1 MAKRRRVRRDW
12 ADLVRAQPG
21 SGLTVRAFCQQAGV
35 SSSQFYRWRR
45 RGAALEPPVETP
57 VAGFVQLQPVD
68 DHPLTPSGVT
78 LVGIEGWRLEV
89 AAGFDRATLEQVLT
103 CLAARRA
110 CSR

>member
-12 ADLVRAQPG
+12 ADLVQAQPG
-21 SGLTVRAFCQQAGV
+21 SGLTVRAFCQQVGV

-45 RGAALEPPVETP
+45 RGATLERP
-57 VAGFVQLQPVD
+57 VAAPAGAFLQLQPVD
-68 DHPLTPSGVT
+68 DHPLTSSGVT
-78 LVGIEGWRLEV
+78 LVSPEGWRLEV
-89 AAGFDRATLEQVLT
+89 AAGFDQTTLEQVLT

>member
-12 ADLVRAQPG
+12 YDLVQAQSG

-45 RGAALEPPVETP
+45 RGAALEQPVESP
-57 VAGFVQLQPVD
+57 MEAFVQLQPVD
-68 DHPLTPSGVT
+68 DPPLSPSGVT
-78 LVGIEGWRLEV
+78 LVSTEGWRLEV
-89 AAGFDRATLEQVLT
+89 AAGFDRTTLEQVLT